1 VKTFGRVTITDIAK
15 KTGFSIK
22 TVSRVINNS
31 PNVKEETRRKIL
43 KAIEE
48 SGYSVNLLAKA
59 LKKGKTQTVIV
70 FMDKH
75 GGEYWSSWH
84 NMMIREIISG
94 FRRENYKI
102 IVSPSSGKGVLDD
115 ETDGFL
121 FLKSGLADGAVIFD
135 IMREDI
141 RIKYLREN
149 KIPFVIVGK
158 DLDHDDTNYVDLD
171 NYMVG
176 HMGGEYLIKKG
187 KKRIVFMLG
196 SKDFNVNR
204 ERAKGFEDACKK
216 YGIEYEV
223 IFELKDPE
231 EVYRKVQEKLKEPI
245 DAFFISGDER
255 AMGAYKAVYEAGLK
269 IPENV
274 AILGIDNLPFSEYL
288 HPPLTTI
295 DQRVKEFAGITVKI
309 LLDAMRHWDPK
320 VKRVVIP
327 PRLIERGSV

>member
-1 VKTFGRVTITDIAK
+1 
-15 KTGFSIK
+15 
-22 TVSRVINNS
+22 
-31 PNVKEETRRKIL
+31 
-43 KAIEE
+43 
-48 SGYSVNLLAKA
+48 
-59 LKKGKTQTVIV
+59 
-70 FMDKH
+70 
-75 GGEYWSSWH
+75 
-84 NMMIREIISG
+84 
-94 FRRENYKI
+94 
-102 IVSPSSGKGVLDD
+102 
-115 ETDGFL
+115 
-121 FLKSGLADGAVIFD
+121 
-135 IMREDI
+135 
-141 RIKYLREN
+141 
-149 KIPFVIVGK
+149 
-158 DLDHDDTNYVDLD
+158 
-171 NYMVG
+171 
-176 HMGGEYLIKKG
+176 
-187 KKRIVFMLG
+187 
-196 SKDFNVNR
+196 
-204 ERAKGFEDACKK
+204 
-216 YGIEYEV
+216 EV